1 MKHHPSVFV
10 LSGNNENEKALV
22 QDWYGT
28 DINFTRYKEDYIKVR
43 HSAIISIVN
52 NGNISF
58 ELLADI
64 PILPRRITKQQ

>member
-43 HSAIISIVN
+43 HSEIINIEN

-58 ELLADI
+58 
-64 PILPRRITKQQ
+64 

>member
-43 HSAIISIVN
+43 HSEIISIVN

-58 ELLADI
+58 
-64 PILPRRITKQQ
+64 